1 MSGRPPDAPEPRE
14 RTPPRIVMIALG
26 SALAP
31 FVVQGLTM
39 VSTGSVALTLLA
51 GGLLA
56 ASFIALALAFQAQ
69 VSGGWSRVRLGTKA
83 AIVTAIL
90 VYQSIA
96 FPFALLVNAL
106 ISSHGAG
113 R

>member
-1 MSGRPPDAPEPRE
+1 MSHPSPDAPEPPE

-31 FVVQGLTM
+31 FLVQGLTM
-39 VSTGSVALTLLA
+39 VLTGSVALTLLA

-56 ASFIALALAFQAQ
+56 ASFIALALAFQAR
-69 VSGGWSRVRLGTKA
+69 VAGGWARVPLGTRA
-83 AIVTAIL
+83 AIVTAVL

-96 FPFALLVNAL
+96 FPVAQITHALV
-106 ISSHGAG
+106 SAG
-113 R
+113 SVGR